1 MGHRCSIMRKNIE
14 KFAIILIFFVL
25 LPLSAWL
32 GENGYVSVW
41 LIFAGWLLIM
51 GIPIMIGNDM
61 ILYRSLVKK
70 ESTPSPA
77 PLIGG
82 GMASAGLLCLL
93 RYFGAECWWWA
104 LIPLLLDYACL
115 PMLVDFLWQLS
126 DWGLY
131 AVPGRDAGGQEKN
144 SAEAGSAGSGTADTN
159 SKEKK

>member
-25 LPLSAWL
+25 LPLSCWL

-51 GIPIMIGNDM
+51 GIPIMIGNDL

-70 ESTPSPA
+70 ERTPSPA

-159 SKEKK
+159 SREKK